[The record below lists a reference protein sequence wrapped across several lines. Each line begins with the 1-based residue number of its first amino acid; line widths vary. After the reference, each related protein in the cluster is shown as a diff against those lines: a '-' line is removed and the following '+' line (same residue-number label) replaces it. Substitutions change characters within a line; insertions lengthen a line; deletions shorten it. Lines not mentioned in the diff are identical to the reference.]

1 MQVLAYTSQWGMIL
15 PALTEMNVYVMNSS
29 QDTKNR
35 FYFKTFTLYM
45 HLTAN
50 LYPARNNLICRI
62 VKNAVHQM
70 CRPRRWVRDVAIHAL
85 NTCVSSRFPL
95 QYSGED
101 MSSNKLHHQRRS
113 GRLRSHCVSCS
124 ILVSDTGINQ

>member
-1 MQVLAYTSQWGMIL
+1 
-15 PALTEMNVYVMNSS
+15 MNVYVMNSS

-50 LYPARNNLICRI
+50 NLICRI

-70 CRPRRWVRDVAIHAL
+70 CRRRRWVRDVAIHAL

-101 MSSNKLHHQRRS
+101 MSPNKLHRQRRS

-124 ILVSDTGINQ
+124 ILVSDTGINQWHNHISNLYWGRMGIIAQISFREN